1 MLRACI
7 SVSHLAYHGIATPL
21 HATPR
26 HAVYTPRVVASRT
39 YVRTLGHD
47 GACTMGPGY
56 RSCPQGRT
64 TVYYREYR
72 CESADLPLPLIE
84 LARLSSLLDIRWIVA
99 RWQRAPLLP
108 TPIFDLDFK
117 SITDHRG
124 WLGRVVSLIN
134 DRRMI
139 LTVESVSER
148 VWSNDWKFNVLLKRC
163 VNIVFWKEIL
173 SFFLNRS
180 FRPKY
185 YSIIFIQLL
194 NRWKGWCTIFSVS
207 WIIFLKRF
215 SFF

>member
-1 MLRACI
+1 MHKREPPRI
-7 SVSHLAYHGIATPL
+7 PRYR

-26 HAVYTPRVVASRT
+26 HAVLLHRGRT
-39 YVRTLGHD
+39 YVRW
-47 GACTMGPGY
+47 ATMGRVRWGPATGLV
-56 RSCPQGRT
+56 RRDGQPSITGNTGVNRPICH
-64 TVYYREYR
+64 
-72 CESADLPLPLIE
+72 LPLIE

-194 NRWKGWCTIFSVS
+194 NRWKGWCIIFSVS